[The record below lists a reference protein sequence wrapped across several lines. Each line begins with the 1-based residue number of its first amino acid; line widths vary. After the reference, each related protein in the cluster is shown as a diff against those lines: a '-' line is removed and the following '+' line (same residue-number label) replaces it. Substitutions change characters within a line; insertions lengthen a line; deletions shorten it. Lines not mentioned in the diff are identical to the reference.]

1 MHDERGSV
9 SGEGGMH
16 GKGGVVKGTCV
27 TRGACVAFVVEG
39 GMQGRG
45 HVLQGV
51 CMAGGMHGRRDGH
64 CRGRYASY
72 WNALLFQSILFVF
85 HPTFLSL

>member
-27 TRGACVAFVVEG
+27 ARGHAWHLWWGRHAWQGACVA
-39 GMQGRG
+39 
-45 HVLQGV
+45 
-51 CMAGGMHGRRDGH
+51 
-64 CRGRYASY
+64 
-72 WNALLFQSILFVF
+72 
-85 HPTFLSL
+85 